1 MRPNTPRRLLAAAW
15 LAAAGLVGSSPVRAH
30 ETVAVLSSASGS
42 YQAAFDGFA
51 AGFKDFVPSY
61 RLPDQTPETGGDTR
75 VVVAFGGEAAARRYP
90 ERSTMIVCLAPGLA
104 DSEIRGRYVRV
115 DMKPAVEPFLAKLR
129 LVQPRL
135 ARLAVLWNSENTSEY
150 LKELKRAGAPLGIT
164 VYSLRVD
171 APAQIPDLLRSQV
184 GKIDALWLAPDP
196 RLITP
201 QTFQTVKQFSWDN
214 DVPFYAPTA
223 GLAAAGASA
232 AVSVSPAALGREAAE
247 LAKLALTGAELP
259 KVVFPADARLTVN
272 LESARKAGLSPDPAA
287 LGEDVTVIR

>member
-1 MRPNTPRRLLAAAW
+1 MRIVPRRRFAAVALAAACS
-15 LAAAGLVGSSPVRAH
+15 AANSPVRAH
-30 ETVAVLSSASGS
+30 ETVAVLSASARS

-51 AGFKDFVPSY
+51 KGLGAPVPSF

-75 VVVAFGGEAAARRYP
+75 VVVAFGGEAASRRYP
-90 ERSTMIVCLAPGLA
+90 ERSTLIVCLAPGLPE
-104 DSEIRGRYVRV
+104 SEIRGRFVRV

-135 ARLAVLWNSENTSEY
+135 DRLAVLWNSEDTGAY
-150 LKELKRAGAPLGIT
+150 LKELKRAGAALGIT
-164 VYSLRVD
+164 VSSLRVD
-171 APAQIPDLLRSQV
+171 DPAQVPDALRSQV

-196 RLITP
+196 RLVTP

-214 DVPFYAPTA
+214 AVPFYAPTA

-232 AVSVSPAALGREAAE
+232 AVSVSPAALGRQAAE

-259 KVVFPADARLTVN
+259 KVVYPADAGLTVN

-287 LGEDVTVIR
+287 LGEGVTVIR